1 MAGPVCF
8 SQPWDV
14 GVKGVGVTVAPVC
27 PGLWGWGKLRHRD
40 SVGWEGVALGLG

>member
-14 GVKGVGVTVAPVC
+14 GVKGVGVTMAPVC
-27 PGLWGWGKLRHRD
+27 PGLGETEAQRQRG
-40 SVGWEGVALGLG
+40 VGGGGFGAGVT